1 MNLVTCLSELVPC
14 PPGDQSVLSLS
25 DALDPV
31 SLGVSA
37 ESIAQVFAWGFG
49 SVLGFWLLAYS
60 IAAVLMV
67 VRKI

>member
-1 MNLVTCLSELVPC
+1 MNLVTCLTATVPC

-31 SLGVSA
+31 SLGVTPELVA
-37 ESIAQVFAWGFG
+37 AVFGWGFG
-49 SVLGFWLLAYS
+49 SVLGLYFIGYGLACALL
-60 IAAVLMV
+60 M